1 MINSIHKFQKK
12 KKNLFILHPLRITH
26 VRFVVIEPIYKL
38 RECFSID
45 LFWLIERESVR
56 LFISFNSP
64 PRWINGFEM
73 DGGGEGASLQP
84 VSKLPSNPFIPSLE
98 TCTTST
104 PLSFHFD
111 ASIIPRPMF
120 YYLRGNRC
128 TYNGIKV
135 IFNRSIGGSIHYATW
150 SVEGWSANENRFIL
164 TLYGWIF

>member
-1 MINSIHKFQKK
+1 MINSITQIPKK
-12 KKNLFILHPLRITH
+12 KKSLHFTSLAYYTRGDRADIQIAK
-26 VRFVVIEPIYKL
+26 VD
-38 RECFSID
+38 ECFSID

-56 LFISFNSP
+56 LFISFNS
-64 PRWINGFEM
+64 RWINGFEM

-98 TCTTST
+98 TCTTSA

-164 TLYGWIF
+164 TPYGWIF